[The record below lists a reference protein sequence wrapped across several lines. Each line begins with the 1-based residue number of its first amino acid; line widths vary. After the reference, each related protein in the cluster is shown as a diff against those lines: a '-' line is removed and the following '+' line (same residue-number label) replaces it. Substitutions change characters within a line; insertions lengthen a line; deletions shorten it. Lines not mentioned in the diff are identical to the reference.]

1 MIIKY
6 SAYKYAPETAAATV
20 NGVKIDLKNTMIPA
34 YICSGNGEKARQ
46 ELKKAYRKQIRTAN
60 KYIYCFFAEN
70 SKQFYYIACLSF
82 GADEDIKSRLYCY
95 KELKH
100 HLQQNPPTIT
110 TESGYITPTGAT
122 APKRTTEAAKIDFS
136 KVKKIRIA

>member
-20 NGVKIDLKNTMIPA
+20 NGLQINLQNTMIPSI
-34 YICSGNGEKARQ
+34 ICSGNHEKARQ
-46 ELKKAYRKQIRTAN
+46 ELKKAYRQQIKKSK

-82 GADEDIKSRLYCY
+82 AESDDINTRLYCY

-100 HLQQNPPTIT
+100 HLQKNPPAIV
-110 TESGYITPTGAT
+110 TESGHITPTGAT
-122 APKRTTEAAKIDFS
+122 APEVIKEVVKIDFS
-136 KVKKIRIA
+136 KVKKFCIA